1 MFQQKNTSWSTK
13 LAWSKDMQLTLSFE
27 SASLEFLCKYHM
39 KTKEHK
45 LRHSELQIIDL
56 GNPSLNSK
64 SLRKN

>member
-1 MFQQKNTSWSTK
+1 
-13 LAWSKDMQLTLSFE
+13 MQLTLSFE

-64 SLRKN
+64 SLRKKLGLANTCSAEAVFMPR

>member
-45 LRHSELQIIDL
+45 LRHSEL
-56 GNPSLNSK
+56 
-64 SLRKN
+64 